1 MLDNKVWFLALK
13 EKYLDKS
20 FSKLLTKD
28 KRLKLWL
35 FTSFGE
41 SYQKHIAPCFRLG
54 LPKQFCFSYVP
65 LQLLDALFS
74 YCTIYAVC
82 KEFRHLKSIV
92 LN

>member
-1 MLDNKVWFLALK
+1 MFDNKVWFLALK
-13 EKYLDKS
+13 EKYLDKR
-20 FSKLLTKD
+20 FFKLLTTY
-28 KRLKLWL
+28 KRLKYDYLL
-35 FTSFGE
+35 VFGE

-74 YCTIYAVC
+74 YCTIDAVC